1 MRGLLLAALLLA
13 TPAAG
18 QETFRSAAA
27 FLATCDARPDAAGER
42 PPESVPCLSYMAG
55 MIEGYTAGA
64 IAGGIERPYCLPRP
78 VTLVEMM
85 DMMATVIERGVPPTL
100 PTAAVFH
107 IILRENFPCD
117 AASSPAPRSAP
128 APAPSPAPETA
139 E

>member
-1 MRGLLLAALLLA
+1 MRALA

-27 FLATCDARPDAAGER
+27 FLANCDARPDPAGER
-42 PPESVPCLSYMAG
+42 PPLSVPCLSYMAG
-55 MIEGYTAGA
+55 LIEGYTAGA

-85 DMMATVIERGVPPTL
+85 DMMAAVIGSGVPPTL

-107 IILRENFPCD
+107 IILRDNFSCD
-117 AASSPAPRSAP
+117 PAAPPSSLSAP
-128 APAPSPAPETA
+128 AAPAAPETPETPGAA